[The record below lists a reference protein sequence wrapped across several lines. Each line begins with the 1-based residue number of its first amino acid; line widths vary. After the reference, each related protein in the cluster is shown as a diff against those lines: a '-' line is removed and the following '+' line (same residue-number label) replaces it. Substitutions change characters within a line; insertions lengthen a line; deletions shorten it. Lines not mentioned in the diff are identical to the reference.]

1 MQFIFI
7 IANIARIS
15 VNPMRIIHGGRAH
28 ETSRVC
34 RAKVSR
40 MFHLTKTVMHGPCLV
55 QSMCGEVANIAVIDR
70 YKAIWRTMSSFLY
83 VYIVK
88 TTFRRLRAGRD
99 NLREI
104 LVTV

>member
-1 MQFIFI
+1 
-7 IANIARIS
+7 
-15 VNPMRIIHGGRAH
+15 
-28 ETSRVC
+28 
-34 RAKVSR
+34 
-40 MFHLTKTVMHGPCLV
+40 MFHLTKTVMNGPCLV
-55 QSMCGEVANIAVIDR
+55 QSMRGEVVNIAVIDR

-104 LVTV
+104 LVTVQTEKQFSLLFTLIWKQETL